1 MISRIHLIH
10 YRNYDDCVIDFD
22 SGMNVFAGRNGQGKT
37 NILEAVYYLSL
48 LRSFRTSNVNEL
60 RQWKSNF
67 FTVAGMVPTQVGPP
81 DELVVSYGAER
92 RLTINGVPVY
102 RASDFVFKFIC
113 VTFIPEDLELVQG
126 LPLQRRR
133 FLDIAISQTSQEY
146 LHNLQGYATALK
158 SRNALLKQPNKY
170 DKLTVTAYD
179 SLLARNGAA
188 IEVARI
194 AFVQKLNQRLME
206 LSEKLLED
214 SRVLRLK
221 YMFRLGN
228 NLLQEH
234 QLEQHELE
242 IAIREGLDKNY
253 ERDLQNGSTSIG
265 PHRSDFSCILGD
277 ANMGSFASQ
286 GECRLGSLSIKL
298 ACLDAVRE
306 ARGSNDITLLVDDV
320 TGELDANRKN
330 RFFSV
335 IREVGQVLFACT
347 EVPQG
352 FNEQA
357 KYFKINAGSVRV

>member
-1 MISRIHLIH
+1 M
-10 YRNYDDCVIDFD
+10 
-22 SGMNVFAGRNGQGKT
+22 
-37 NILEAVYYLSL
+37 
-48 LRSFRTSNVNEL
+48 
-60 RQWKSNF
+60 
-67 FTVAGMVPTQVGPP
+67 
-81 DELVVSYGAER
+81 
-92 RLTINGVPVY
+92 
-102 RASDFVFKFIC
+102 
-113 VTFIPEDLELVQG
+113 
-126 LPLQRRR
+126 
-133 FLDIAISQTSQEY
+133 
-146 LHNLQGYATALK
+146 
-158 SRNALLKQPNKY
+158 
-170 DKLTVTAYD
+170 
-179 SLLARNGAA
+179 
-188 IEVARI
+188 
-194 AFVQKLNQRLME
+194 QKLNQRLME